1 MKDLVNEQASLDKE
15 KLRISELRSAIGE
28 KQRAI
33 DLKKTYL
40 STEKIEYYQYYNF
53 FYYSVLIKKL
63 GI

>member
-28 KQRAI
+28 KQKAI

-53 FYYSVLIKKL
+53 FIILS
-63 GI
+63 

>member
-28 KQRAI
+28 KQKAI

-53 FYYSVLIKKL
+53 LLFCLKKL